1 MSGAR
6 RDKQAG
12 LLLDESLIFERSS
25 PGRCACR
32 RKARPTPITTT
43 C

>member
-12 LLLDESLIFERSS
+12 LLLDESLIFEHSS
-25 PGRCACR
+25 PGRR
-32 RKARPTPITTT
+32 IR
-43 C
+43 